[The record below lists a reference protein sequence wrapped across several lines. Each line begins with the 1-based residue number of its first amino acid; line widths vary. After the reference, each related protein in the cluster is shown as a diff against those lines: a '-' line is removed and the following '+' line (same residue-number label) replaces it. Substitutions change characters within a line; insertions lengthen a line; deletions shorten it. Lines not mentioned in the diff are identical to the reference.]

1 MMTESMQAI
10 GLYKHLPI
18 SNEESLINVT
28 VPKPEVSGHD
38 ILVKIKAVSVNPVD
52 TKVRANGEEE
62 QEPKILGYD
71 ASGIVESVG
80 SDVSLFQEGD
90 EVYYAGSIS
99 RPGSNS
105 EYQLVDERIAA
116 KKPENLSF
124 NEAAALPLTTLTAWE
139 ALFERLNIPAD
150 ASANQGKTIL
160 IIGASG
166 GVGSMAVQLA
176 DLAGLTIVGTASRE
190 ETISWAKDRGC
201 DYTLNHHQD
210 FKPQL
215 ESIGIS
221 QVDYILCLNSTEE
234 HWDHMVEA
242 IKPQGKICSI
252 VETEGDLDLTAL
264 QQKSATFVWEFMF
277 TRALFQTED
286 MQEQHRILNK
296 TAELIAENKLT
307 STMTEALT
315 GLHAENLREAH
326 RKVETGKMIGKVVV
340 GTE

>member
-1 MMTESMQAI
+1 MTESMRAI

-18 SNEESLINVT
+18 SNKESLINVT
-28 VPKPEVSGHD
+28 VPKPKVSGRD

-52 TKVRANGEEE
+52 TKVRANGDEE

-80 SDVSLFQEGD
+80 ADVSLFQEGD

-139 ALFERLNIPAD
+139 ALFERLNISAD
-150 ASANQGKTIL
+150 ASVNQGKTIL

-210 FKPQL
+210 FQSQL
-215 ESIGIS
+215 ESIGKS

-234 HWDHMVEA
+234 HWGHMVEA

-252 VETEGDLDLTAL
+252 VETEGKLDLTAL

-277 TRALFQTED
+277 TRPLFQTED
-286 MQEQHRILNK
+286 MQEQHRILTK
-296 TAELIAENKLT
+296 TAELIAEDKLT
-307 STMTEALT
+307 TTLTETLT

-340 GTE
+340 GAE